1 MQWFWMVL
9 WMQVSLAEQPPSV
22 GELHEI
28 NEVGVALE
36 EAPLLDPPSAGEVES
51 RTYALGKILRC
62 PVCQGL
68 SVADSQSDAAVAM
81 KNRIQ
86 ELVAMGYSDDQI
98 IDYFIGRYGEFV
110 LLQPKA
116 EHWFVWWMPLL
127 LLGAGAGV
135 VVLRVLG
142 SKDEVDAV
150 NELGS
155 SVTVSSQQ
163 DGETAESVSTV
174 NANTDKYRAQL
185 LAELED

>member
-9 WMQVSLAEQPPSV
+9 WMQVSIAEQPSVANEPS
-22 GELHEI
+22 EA
-28 NEVGVALE
+28 GVALE
-36 EAPLLDPPSAGEVES
+36 EAPLLDPPNTAEVES

-86 ELVAMGYSDDQI
+86 ELVALGYSDDQI

-135 VVLRVLG
+135 VAVRVLG
-142 SKDEVDAV
+142 GH
-150 NELGS
+150 NEKAGS
-155 SVTVSSQQ
+155 APTAQQQSVEAPESSSAS
-163 DGETAESVSTV
+163 GVE
-174 NANTDKYRAQL
+174 TDKYRARL